1 MDTGVGGGGGWR
13 REDKRTLFTTK
24 FFFYSIS
31 FRSSFFFFILRD
43 FVFGHD
49 DDKFGLRFDGHE
61 PINKQLKRS
70 PSTYPTIVRSVFLT
84 YSLWSLFFKV
94 FFSSIPVFPGRP
106 LLLVPLSP
114 NPYLCAF
121 VCANSW
127 FGSFFTYSHDVIF
140 FAYANAYTP
149 THCLFVCL
157 FIYLSSVSFIFRTC
171 LNHKRI

>member
-1 MDTGVGGGGGWR
+1 MLVGEGDGGEKTNER
-13 REDKRTLFTTK
+13 CLQQ
-24 FFFYSIS
+24 
-31 FRSSFFFFILRD
+31 SFFFTQFLFDLLFFIFILRD